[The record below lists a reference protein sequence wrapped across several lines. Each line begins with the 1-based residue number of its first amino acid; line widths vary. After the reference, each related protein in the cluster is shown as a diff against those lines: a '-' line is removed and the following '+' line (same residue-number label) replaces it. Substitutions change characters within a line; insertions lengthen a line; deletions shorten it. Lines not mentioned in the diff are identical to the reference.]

1 MKHHSNS
8 IEGYCSNPLPLA
20 ELTAIGTLMADR
32 TQKRWRTLWCY
43 AGVLAILYGVALAFS
58 GSLGIG
64 AVIGTILYI
73 SFFTSIGMMIGEAI
87 APQQGVKIVIH
98 GDDLATGTDFNQEV
112 EIPNEESV
120 ASPLGKTLIKSI
132 RAQDRKMR
140 AFEKNLLN
148 RLCTF

>member
-20 ELTAIGTLMADR
+20 ELTAIETLMADR

-43 AGVLAILYGVALAFS
+43 AGVLAILYGVVLAFLGPLGS
-58 GSLGIG
+58 GTFIASMVFIC
-64 AVIGTILYI
+64 
-73 SFFTSIGMMIGEAI
+73 FFSSIGMLISEAI
-87 APQQGVKIVIH
+87 APQQGVNIIIH
-98 GDDLATGTDFNQEV
+98 GDDLATGTDFIHEV
-112 EIPNEESV
+112 EAPDEESV